1 MIYMEVLFLEI
12 ISTYLPEKMIVV
24 RKDSPLVIG
33 KANGENYISS
43 DIPAILS
50 YTKDFYLLEDL
61 EYVVLSRDSAEFYD
75 ENLKPINKQ
84 VVNIDWNASAAE
96 KDGYD
101 DFMLKEIFEQPKSIR
116 ETIGSRLTQDG
127 ICSIENLELSKEY
140 LSSFK

>member
-1 MIYMEVLFLEI
+1 
-12 ISTYLPEKMIVV
+12 MIVV

-75 ENLKPINKQ
+75 VK
-84 VVNIDWNASAAE
+84 
-96 KDGYD
+96 
-101 DFMLKEIFEQPKSIR
+101 
-116 ETIGSRLTQDG
+116 
-127 ICSIENLELSKEY
+127 
-140 LSSFK
+140 FKTN